1 MDSKSK
7 NAIIWT
13 AIERFSV
20 QGVQFVL
27 GLVIARIL
35 SPDDYGLV
43 AMLGIF
49 TAVAQSFVDSGFG
62 SALIQKRDR
71 TDVDYTTVFF
81 FNLLVSIL
89 CYLILCFSA
98 GAIARFYEQ
107 PELVLI
113 TRVVGINLIVNACSL
128 VQRTKLTV
136 ELRYSL
142 IAKITL
148 VATLIAGVS
157 GLVMAY
163 RGWGVWTLVFQV
175 LILNVITMVLMSLF
189 SGWRPKLIFS
199 MESFRSLFAFGSKL
213 LVGGLM
219 HTIYVNLYS
228 LVIGKRFEAT
238 ELGLFNRSYSLA
250 SIFPINMTGIMERTF
265 YPIGCGFQDDN
276 ERLRVYFIKNIRL
289 ASLVIFPVMLIFA
302 VLARPV
308 VIIILSEKWADLAL
322 YLPILC
328 IAYMWD
334 VIMRLNW
341 NILSIKG
348 RTDLALKSEVIK
360 KVVSV
365 IILFATMPFGLTVM
379 CYGLVLYSLLDIW
392 IITRFTARLGVVTCS
407 EEARNVAP
415 FLVAALIAVIPAF
428 FIDRIVTNDY
438 WTVLFGTLS
447 ASLVYVAL
455 LLLFRNDE
463 TIALFG
469 KLKNRLKP

>member
-62 SALIQKRDR
+62 SALIQKRER

-81 FNLLVSIL
+81 INLLVSIL
-89 CYLILCFSA
+89 CYLILGFTA

-142 IAKITL
+142 IAKIAL

-189 SGWRPKLIFS
+189 RDG
-199 MESFRSLFAFGSKL
+199 
-213 LVGGLM
+213 
-219 HTIYVNLYS
+219 
-228 LVIGKRFEAT
+228 
-238 ELGLFNRSYSLA
+238 
-250 SIFPINMTGIMERTF
+250 
-265 YPIGCGFQDDN
+265 
-276 ERLRVYFIKNIRL
+276 
-289 ASLVIFPVMLIFA
+289 
-302 VLARPV
+302 
-308 VIIILSEKWADLAL
+308 
-322 YLPILC
+322 
-328 IAYMWD
+328 
-334 VIMRLNW
+334 
-341 NILSIKG
+341 
-348 RTDLALKSEVIK
+348 
-360 KVVSV
+360 
-365 IILFATMPFGLTVM
+365 
-379 CYGLVLYSLLDIW
+379 
-392 IITRFTARLGVVTCS
+392 
-407 EEARNVAP
+407 ARN
-415 FLVAALIAVIPAF
+415 
-428 FIDRIVTNDY
+428 
-438 WTVLFGTLS
+438 
-447 ASLVYVAL
+447 
-455 LLLFRNDE
+455 
-463 TIALFG
+463 
-469 KLKNRLKP
+469 